1 MSNSNSQN
9 FKFSIIIPVYNE
21 EKAVKNVL
29 EELKTYL
36 NEKNYQAEIIVVN
49 DGPTDTTNKILKKT
63 KNIKLINHPYNKG
76 NGAALKTGIRNAF
89 YNHVLFFDAD
99 GQHQPRYIEK
109 FLRYTDKYEVIA
121 GARIKGYKG
130 PFIRQ
135 PGKKILHFLANYL
148 SDQKIPDLNCGMRLI
163 KKELLLRFMHL
174 FPNSFSMYTTMSL
187 IFQKEGLN
195 VKYVPIEVN
204 KRTGKSTVK
213 PKDAFK
219 MFLLILRTIVLF
231 SPLKVFLP
239 ISFFFLLWGFFSG
252 AYDIIFPPLDIA
264 DITVVLFISSL
275 LVFSFGL
282 LADQLAAI
290 RRNIK

>member
-1 MSNSNSQN
+1 MKNL
-9 FKFSIIIPVYNE
+9 SIIIPAYNE
-21 EKAVKNVL
+21 EKAIAKTINGLKKELGSLDL
-29 EELKTYL
+29 EY
-36 NEKNYQAEIIVVN
+36 EIIVVD
-49 DGPTDTTNKILKKT
+49 DGSTDQTNKILR
-63 KNIKLINHPYNKG
+63 NIDDIKLINHPYNKG
-76 NGAALKTGIRNAF
+76 NGAALKTGIKNAL
-89 YNHVLFFDAD
+89 YNYVLFFDAD
-99 GQHQPRYIEK
+99 GQHKPKYIKE
-109 FLRYTDKYEVIA
+109 FLKYSNKYDVIA
-121 GARIKGYKG
+121 GARTKGYKG

-163 KKELLLRFMHL
+163 KKDILLRFMHL

-195 VKYVPIEVN
+195 IKYIPIEID
-204 KRTGKSTVK
+204 KRTGKSTVG

-219 MFLLILRTIVLF
+219 MFLLILRTIILF

-239 ISFFFLLWGFFSG
+239 ISFFFFLWGSVSG
-252 AYDIIFPPLDIA
+252 AYDIFFPPLNIA
-264 DITVVLFISSL
+264 DITIVLFISSL

-282 LADQLAAI
+282 LADQLSAI

>member
-1 MSNSNSQN
+1 MHQKPNL
-9 FKFSIIIPVYNE
+9 SIIIPVYNE
-21 EKAVKNVL
+21 EKAIAKTINGLKKELNKLDL
-29 EELKTYL
+29 EY
-36 NEKNYQAEIIVVN
+36 EIITVN
-49 DGPTDTTNKILKKT
+49 DGSTDKTNKILG
-63 KNIKLINHPYNKG
+63 NIDDIKLINHPYNKG
-76 NGAALKTGIRNAF
+76 NGAALKTGIKNAL
-89 YNHVLFFDAD
+89 YNYVLFFDAD
-99 GQHQPRYIEK
+99 GQHKPKYIKE
-109 FLRYTDKYEVIA
+109 FLKYSNKYDVIA
-121 GARIKGYKG
+121 GARTKGYKG

-163 KKELLLRFMHL
+163 KKDILLRFMHL

-195 VKYVPIEVN
+195 IKYIPIEID
-204 KRTGKSTVK
+204 KRTGKSTVR

-219 MFLLILRTIVLF
+219 MFLLILRTIILF

-239 ISFFFLLWGFFSG
+239 ISFFFFLWGFVSG
-252 AYDIIFPPLDIA
+252 AYDIFFPPLNIA
-264 DITVVLFISSL
+264 DITIVLFISSL

-282 LADQLAAI
+282 LADQLSAI